1 MKLQLTV
8 VSLEGGMALLKL
20 PDGGTVSWPLG
31 SLPAGLKTG
40 AIINFII
47 SENGAGV
54 SDPELAKTIL
64 NEIINVD
71 E

>member
-8 VSLEGGMALLKL
+8 VSLEEGMALLKL
-20 PDGGTVSWPLG
+20 PDSGTVNWPLG
-31 SLPAGLKTG
+31 SLPAGLKVGSTL
-40 AIINFII
+40 NFII

-54 SDPELAKTIL
+54 GDPELAKTLL
-64 NEIINVD
+64 NEIINTD

>member
-1 MKLQLTV
+1 MKIQLTV
-8 VSLEGGMALLKL
+8 AGLEGGMALLTL
-20 PDGGTVSWPLG
+20 PDSSTVSWPLG
-31 SLPAGLKTG
+31 SLPAGLKAG
-40 AIINFII
+40 ATLNFII

-54 SDPELAKTIL
+54 GDSELAKTIL